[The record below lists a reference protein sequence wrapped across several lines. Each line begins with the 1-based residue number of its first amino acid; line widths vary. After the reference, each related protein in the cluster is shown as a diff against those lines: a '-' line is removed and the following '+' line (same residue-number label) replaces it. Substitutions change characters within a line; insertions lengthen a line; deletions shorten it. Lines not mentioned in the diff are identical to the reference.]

1 MQVFCLFSNLGFI
14 FYIELFIHLD
24 ISPLSITS
32 FTNIFSHLVSCLFVL
47 SVVFLAVQK
56 VLNLIKSHLF
66 IYAFI
71 SFTVGE
77 RSKKNIAVIL

>member
-1 MQVFCLFSNLGFI
+1 M
-14 FYIELFIHLD
+14 LD
-24 ISPLSITS
+24 INPLLVIS
-32 FTNIFSHLVSCLFVL
+32 FADIFSHLVSCPFVF

-71 SFTVGE
+71 SFIVGE
-77 RSKKNIAVIL
+77 RSKKILL